1 MQQSQRLTGH
11 PLRHRLP
18 RRTIR
23 ARITRFYFGA
33 FLVTGAVLL
42 AATVGLWQGGSNVT
56 ATAVPG
62 PRSGSRGQ
70 LGLPVGASQVAQ
82 HSSDLHQL
90 LIAATVALAL
100 MAVVSVVLGW
110 LVAGRF
116 LAPLRAI
123 TMITREISANNLHQ
137 RLGVAGPDDEIKELA
152 DTFDN
157 LLERLERSFDFERD
171 FVANASHEL
180 RTPLATMR
188 ASLDVAM
195 AKPGSLPPQVPVLA
209 ERLRRELDHVDRLLE
224 AFLTLA
230 RAQRGPVSDEAMV
243 SLDAAVASAIQRCS
257 GAISE
262 MGLSVDQRG
271 GPEAWTR
278 GSATL
283 LAHMVD
289 NVVDNAVKHNQ
300 RGGWLQA
307 QTVVEGSL
315 VRLVVENGG
324 AMLAQDDVDEL
335 ARPFRRLGAERTGS
349 DRGNG
354 LGLSIVGS
362 IVEAHGGTLGLQAR
376 GGGGL
381 RVAIT
386 LPRALRSTGEAPA

>member
-56 ATAVPG
+56 ATAVPR

-230 RAQRGPVSDEAMV
+230 RAQRGPVSDGAMV

-262 MGLSVDQRG
+262 MGLSVDQ
-271 GPEAWTR
+271 
-278 GSATL
+278 
-283 LAHMVD
+283 
-289 NVVDNAVKHNQ
+289 
-300 RGGWLQA
+300 
-307 QTVVEGSL
+307 
-315 VRLVVENGG
+315 G
-324 AMLAQDDVDEL
+324 AA
-335 ARPFRRLGAERTGS
+335 PKLGQGA
-349 DRGNG
+349 
-354 LGLSIVGS
+354 
-362 IVEAHGGTLGLQAR
+362 
-376 GGGGL
+376 
-381 RVAIT
+381 
-386 LPRALRSTGEAPA
+386 ALRFSPIWSTTWSTTP